1 MKINPIL
8 KKELTIGSRSIK
20 MPVAIFFYDA
30 LLALCSFVIL
40 LIVRAQAFDGGNLNL
55 KSLAYV
61 FPILMCTQ
69 AVILYIMIPI
79 ITASSVSGERERQT
93 LDIMLTTPV
102 KPVQIITGKLATA
115 IIQVFLFVF
124 SSLPMISLAF
134 LFGGINWVNIIYML
148 GIFLVIS
155 IFAGS
160 IGIYCSSVFKKTLPA
175 IIVSMVIELF
185 FVFGTLIAYGVSAGF
200 YEYYVY
206 QNNIEDQTT
215 SLVLP
220 WLMVANPAALVA
232 DYLYRVFNSEGIFHS
247 TASLLFAY
255 SSHNLSGMEK
265 TLINGLN
272 YWMIPNILVLLG
284 VSMIFI
290 KMAANRINPLRRKG
304 KKRG

>member
-20 MPVAIFFYDA
+20 MPLAIFFYDA
-30 LLALCSFVIL
+30 LLALCSFVVL
-40 LIVRAQAFDGGNLNL
+40 LIVRTQAFEGGSLDL
-55 KSLAYV
+55 KSLAYL
-61 FPILMCTQ
+61 FPILVCTQ

-102 KPVQIITGKLATA
+102 KPVQIIIGKLATA
-115 IIQVFLFVF
+115 IVQVFLFVF

-134 LFGGINWVNIIYML
+134 LFGGIKWINIVYML

-160 IGIYCSSVFKKTLPA
+160 IGVFCSSVFKKTLPA

-185 FVFGTLIAYGVSAGF
+185 FVFGTLVIYAISAGF

-206 QNNIEDQTT
+206 KNEIEGQIG
-215 SLVLP
+215 SLLMP
-220 WLMVANPAALVA
+220 WLMVSNPAVLVVE
-232 DYLYRVFNSEGIFHS
+232 YLYQVFNSKGIFHS
-247 TASLLFAY
+247 VASLINSY
-255 SSHNLSGMEK
+255 SDHTVTGFEELLV
-265 TLINGLN
+265 TGLN
-272 YWMIPNILVLLG
+272 FWIIPNILVILAI
-284 VSMIFI
+284 SMFFI
-290 KMAANRINPLRRKG
+290 KMAANRINPLRKRG
-304 KKRG
+304 KKRR